1 MDATDRVN
9 ELLVETLSQA
19 LAMPGEHR
27 LFRAGK
33 LEGLFPGK
41 AAASV
46 EAAEFALSEGLL
58 QRVRVEVRGK
68 TEIEWVQIAP
78 KGVEFLHAH
87 ESPVHAL
94 HEMRATLR
102 ANQLAIPVWLDT
114 MRSGLRDLETRLST
128 DADRWL
134 ERLHAMDRRI
144 SDTLRRVEAAAPI
157 VPADVLESHPWAID
171 ALNYLDRRASAGA
184 TDACSLPELFTA
196 VAGHHATLSLSAFH
210 EGLRCLRKR
219 RAVMLMPAD
228 DSATMTRPEF
238 AMLDAGGVFY
248 LARR

>member
-19 LAMPGEHR
+19 LAVPGEHR

-41 AAASV
+41 GAASV
-46 EAAEFALSEGLL
+46 EAAEFAMREGLF
-58 QRVRVEVRGK
+58 QRVRIETRGK
-68 TEIEWVQIAP
+68 TEIEWVRIAP

-102 ANQLAIPVWLDT
+102 ANQLAIPVWLDA
-114 MRSGLRDLETRLST
+114 MRSGLRDLEARLGT
-128 DADRWL
+128 DAERWL
-134 ERLHAMDRRI
+134 ERLNAMDRRI
-144 SDTLRRVEAAAPI
+144 GDTLRRLEAAAPL

-171 ALNYLDRRASAGA
+171 ALNYLDRRAGVGA
-184 TDACSLPELFTA
+184 TDACPLPELFAA
-196 VAGHHATLSLSAFH
+196 VAGHHATLSLSGFH
-210 EGLRCLRKR
+210 EGLRGLRKR
-219 RAVMLMPAD
+219 RAVLLMPAD
-228 DSATMTRPEF
+228 DPATMTRPEF